1 MGEANSMVVVQEV
14 EQQDARLRSLGI
26 GVDAEVKERFKLT
39 EENLRSRG
47 FREKHKPVGFFSC
60 VGLGL
65 FVFVSVIVG
74 FNYIQLRH
82 PIDPRSAEQLLG
94 VTRLEDAT
102 AEHVRNLRGLVDFV
116 QVFHRVGA
124 RRLAPSGEFA
134 GEQLEGIGLSWLIG
148 SQYVMSRF
156 LGDGAGVWSCK
167 VFSEDDGVNVL
178 KTTSMC
184 SLLVLRMRP
193 LSKLS

>member
-1 MGEANSMVVVQEV
+1 MVVVQEV

-82 PIDPRSAEQLLG
+82 PIDPRSAEQ
-94 VTRLEDAT
+94 VPSDE
-102 AEHVRNLRGLVDFV
+102 
-116 QVFHRVGA
+116 VG
-124 RRLAPSGEFA
+124 SGSEV
-134 GEQLEGIGLSWLIG
+134 WLY
-148 SQYVMSRF
+148 S
-156 LGDGAGVWSCK
+156 
-167 VFSEDDGVNVL
+167 FSESLDW
-178 KTTSMC
+178 KTQ
-184 SLLVLRMRP
+184 LL
-193 LSKLS
+193 ST